1 MDLQPKDIGTFSL
14 LSFFQTQLSWSF
26 DKICRNDANSDDC
39 YFLGGGGGGWEGGGN
54 KGMYFLKNK
63 FYLDLDLDDL

>member
-39 YFLGGGGGGWEGGGN
+39 YFLGGGGGAGREGVI
-54 KGMYFLKNK
+54 KECIF
-63 FYLDLDLDDL
+63 

>member
-1 MDLQPKDIGTFSL
+1 MDLQSKDIGTFSL

-39 YFLGGGGGGWEGGGN
+39 YFGGGGGGDGREGGI
-54 KGMYFLKNK
+54 KECIF
-63 FYLDLDLDDL
+63 